1 MKKIF
6 AATAA
11 SAAMVFLVQSP
22 IAAQRPAPMRVR
34 ATSLSELRQW
44 DAYVTGRARDGQLH
58 LRLADRDPSLPLRTI
73 ERFDQ
78 FHQGVRIWGA
88 DVVRDSERGVP
99 ISIFGELAAD
109 LSLPVEPSLAADAA
123 REALL
128 RTRGAGA
135 VLLREPELVIIR
147 PAGGDYRLAY
157 TAIVAGGVTVARE
170 FVDANSGAELLRYS
184 EIQTQ
189 AVVATGRG
197 VLGDTKKMSV
207 VQEADTYFADDR
219 LRPPVLRT
227 FDMHGSLYHAINVL
241 LGSPL
246 FPSDRA
252 SNATAQWQDSV
263 AVDAHTNL
271 GWTYDYYF
279 KRHGRRGLDNRD
291 RPITALING
300 ISQTGALSLPIDYAD
315 FAVNAFWCGACGPR
329 ATGIM
334 YFGNGIPP
342 QYSVEGI
349 GENVGY
355 LAGSLDVIAHEL
367 THGITES
374 TSGLLPEGEAGAL
387 NEAFSDIMGTSVEFY
402 YQAPGAGFGQADY
415 DLGEDT
421 IRGISTPLNGI
432 RSLSNPRSHMQGGIV
447 SPDHYSLRYTGDLDE
462 GGVHINSGIP
472 GHAFYLAIEGGTN
485 RTSGLRV
492 DGVGAANREQI
503 EKVFYRAFTL
513 LMPADATFAT
523 ARATTIQAARD
534 LYGAGSAV
542 ERAVT
547 QAWTAVGVF

>member
-1 MKKIF
+1 
-6 AATAA
+6 
-11 SAAMVFLVQSP
+11 MVFVVQRP
-22 IAAQRPAPMRVR
+22 IAAQRPAPMRVH
-34 ATSLSELRQW
+34 ATSVSELRQW

-58 LRLADRDPSLPLRTI
+58 LRLADRDPSLPMRTI

-88 DVVRDSERGVP
+88 DVVRDSERGIPV
-99 ISIFGELAAD
+99 SIFGELAPD
-109 LSLPVEPSLAADAA
+109 LSLAVEPSLAAGAA

-128 RTRGAGA
+128 GTGGNGA

-147 PAGGDYRLAY
+147 LASGDYRLAY
-157 TAIVAGGVTVARE
+157 TAVVAGGVKVARE

-189 AVVATGRG
+189 SVVATGRG

-207 VQEADTYFADDR
+207 VHEADTYFADDR
-219 LRPPVLRT
+219 MRPPVLRT

-241 LGSPL
+241 FGSQL

-252 SNATAQWQDSV
+252 ANTTTQWQDSV

-300 ISQTGALSLPIDYAD
+300 VTQTGALQLPSDYAD
-315 FAVNAFWCGACGPR
+315 FAINAFWCGECGPG

-334 YFGNGIPP
+334 YFGNGIPA
-342 QYSVEGI
+342 QYYVQGI
-349 GENVGY
+349 GNIGY
-355 LAGSLDVIAHEL
+355 LAASLDVIAHEL

-402 YQAPGAGFGQADY
+402 YQAPGAGVGQADY
-415 DLGEDT
+415 QIGEDS
-421 IRGISTPLNGI
+421 IRGPETPVNGI
-432 RSLSNPRSHMQGGIV
+432 RSLSDPQSHLQGGIT
-447 SPDHYSLRYTGDLDE
+447 SPDHYALRYTGDLDE
-462 GGVHINSGIP
+462 GGVHINAGIP
-472 GHAFYLAIEGGTN
+472 GQAFYLAIEGGTN

-492 DGVGAANREQI
+492 DGVGAAKREQI

-513 LMPADATFAT
+513 LMPANATFAT